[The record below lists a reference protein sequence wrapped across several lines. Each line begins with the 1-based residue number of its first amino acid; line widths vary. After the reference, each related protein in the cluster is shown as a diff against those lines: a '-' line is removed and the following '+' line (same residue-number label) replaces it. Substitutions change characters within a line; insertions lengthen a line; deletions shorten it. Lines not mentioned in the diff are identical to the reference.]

1 MALMILLEAEDP
13 QGNKAKIEVTE
24 FKTLQDAYRVILGL
38 TAEIDALKK
47 EIEQLKNGANNSK

>member
-1 MALMILLEAEDP
+1 MILLEAEDP

>member
-24 FKTLQDAYRVILGL
+24 FKTLQDAAKIISDLCIRIELL
-38 TAEIDALKK
+38 EK
-47 EIEQLKNGANNSK
+47 EIKKLKNGTDT

>member
-24 FKTLQDAYRVILGL
+24 FKTLADAIKEIKKLK
-38 TAEIDALKK
+38 AEIEKLK
-47 EIEQLKNGANNSK
+47 QLVNGTDT

>member
-24 FKTLQDAYRVILGL
+24 FKSLTEAVKLIAELQ
-38 TAEIDALKK
+38 K
-47 EIEQLKNGANNSK
+47 EIQELKQQLSELTNGTSN